1 MRNKIFLPLVIMLCA
16 TIGACASK
24 ERVYNSLYEGLHAR
38 EQIVNETTA
47 PVPKEHPRY
56 DEYKREREEIL
67 RKDKT
72 ASDR

>member
-1 MRNKIFLPLVIMLCA
+1 MLCA
-16 TIGACASK
+16 TISACAAK

-38 EQIVNETTA
+38 EQNVNETTD

-56 DEYKREREEIL
+56 DEYKRERNEIL

-72 ASDR
+72 ENDR